1 MFLLLAIATL
11 LCATIGSF
19 FNYVGVELMRC
30 AFENMGGVAISMF
43 FGGLLL
49 TMGSLLVLTM
59 VVMLGKLLI
68 ESIKKRLKGE

>member
-1 MFLLLAIATL
+1 MIIFLIVASL
-11 LCATIGSF
+11 LCAAIGSL
-19 FNYVGVELMRC
+19 FNYIGVELMRC

-59 VVMLGKLLI
+59 VAMLGNLLI
-68 ESIKKRLKGE
+68 KSIKERLKGE